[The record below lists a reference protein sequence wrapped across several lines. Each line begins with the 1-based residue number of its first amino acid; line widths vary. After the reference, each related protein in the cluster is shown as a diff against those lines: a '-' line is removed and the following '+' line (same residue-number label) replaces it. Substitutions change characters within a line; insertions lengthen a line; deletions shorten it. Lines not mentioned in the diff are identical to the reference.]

1 MKNIIN
7 NISFK
12 SNYLKNIT
20 FLFSGTIIGK
30 AILMIGTP
38 VLSRLFTPED
48 FGILGVFTALLGFLT
63 IYSTLRYTRAIL
75 LPKHLEFSAALFLL
89 SICALFF
96 TTVTITIVIS
106 VANQS
111 IVSVL
116 NTPQLE
122 TLIFLIIPAMF
133 IAGLYDTIEYWST
146 KNSNFKELS
155 ISHISRNSGTLAS
168 QVGLGF
174 AGFGSGGLI
183 IGFIVGKLLSAT
195 ILFCQV
201 VKSQINLFRNSAK
214 IKYLLYAAKR
224 YKNFPIYS
232 LPSNLLSKGSG
243 SAVPILFSA
252 LFSPHVA
259 GLYWFTRRLISIATD
274 SLGKSVRQVFAQEAS
289 SLVNQ
294 KKNIYRL
301 YLKNTLGLTALGAL
315 PVLLITIFAPPLFEI
330 VFGAEWREAG
340 ILAQWMVV
348 MGFVEFIS
356 HPSTELIYILN
367 YQKWQF
373 YFQVVVSFFRIGSI
387 LYGSFIG
394 DYYLAIVLLSL
405 SVIVLY
411 LGQIIFISFKLKHY
425 NISNEK
431 R

>member
-1 MKNIIN
+1 MNNIIDK
-7 NISFK
+7 ISFK

-30 AILMIGTP
+30 IILIIGTP

-63 IYSTLRYTRAIL
+63 IYATLRYTRAIL
-75 LPKHLEFSAALFLL
+75 LPKHLEFSAALFWLSTYALL
-89 SICALFF
+89 F
-96 TTVTITIVIS
+96 TTVTITIVI
-106 VANQS
+106 AFAKQS
-111 IVSVL
+111 IVNVL

-133 IAGLYDTIEYWST
+133 LAGLYDILEYWSA
-146 KNSNFKELS
+146 KNSNYKELS
-155 ISHISRNSGTLAS
+155 ISHISRNSGTLVS
-168 QVGLGF
+168 QVSLGF
-174 AGFGSGGLI
+174 AGFGPGGLI
-183 IGFIVGKLLSAT
+183 IGLIVGKFLSAT
-195 ILFCQV
+195 ILFYQV
-201 VKSQINLFRNSAK
+201 VKNQFDLFKKSAK
-214 IKYLLYAAKR
+214 TKYLFYVAKR
-224 YKNFPIYS
+224 YKNFPVYS
-232 LPSNLLSKGSG
+232 LPSNLMSKGSG

-294 KKNIYRL
+294 KKNVYQL
-301 YLKNTLGLTALGAL
+301 YLKNTLGLTALGVL
-315 PVLLITIFAPPLFEI
+315 PVLIITLFAPPLFEI
-330 VFGAEWREAG
+330 VFGVEWREAG

-373 YFQVVVSFFRIGSI
+373 YFQIVVSFFRIGSI

-405 SVIVLY
+405 SVIILY
-411 LGQIIFISFKLKHY
+411 LGQIIFIGIKSKNFD
-425 NISNEK
+425 ISDEK